1 MGPGWWS
8 AVEARVYLG
17 TAVPF
22 CSLLSLQDQ
31 HPGGRGAGPHCPQM
45 TLGSEVVRPSCGVP
59 RCGVATSLQM
69 CFSRV
74 VQEERETGV
83 AGWGEIA
90 SGCAV
95 APKCRVRSACLLDPL
110 STKVAPRMA
119 KHMSRAGEGTLE
131 LQDWPLQGCRR
142 MGGVCD

>member
-1 MGPGWWS
+1 MGCLGVGWQ
-8 AVEARVYLG
+8 
-17 TAVPF
+17 
-22 CSLLSLQDQ
+22 LLSRCVF
-31 HPGGRGAGPHCPQM
+31 PGLFR
-45 TLGSEVVRPSCGVP
+45 RK
-59 RCGVATSLQM
+59 
-69 CFSRV
+69 
-74 VQEERETGV
+74 ERQV
-83 AGWGEIA
+83 WLARGEIA

-95 APKCRVRSACLLDPL
+95 APKCRVQSACLLDPL